1 MKPKLYPPTEVEVHV
16 EKSLYE
22 NGYRLYMMN
31 GKNRI
36 TNVSFTQEPVEEGTP
51 FNEPTALIPKPVA
64 QAMMQAMW
72 AAGLRPDNGEDSVAH
87 VAALKAH
94 ITDLQQ
100 IISALLPLKQ

>member
-1 MKPKLYPPTEVEVHV
+1 MKYDLGKVEVHV

-22 NGYRLYMMN
+22 NGYRLYMMHGN
-31 GKNRI
+31 NRI
-36 TNVSFTQEPVEEGTP
+36 TNVSFTQEPMEEGVP

-87 VAALKAH
+87 IAALKAH
-94 ITDLQQ
+94 ITDLQT
-100 IISALLPLKQ
+100 IVSSLLQLKS